1 MSLSTWRSFP
11 DLNTAPPAVRF
22 RLPGSRGRPVAW
34 EDYRWQQGL
43 CLLFLPAADA
53 APWRPL
59 LEQLAAAAEALAERD
74 AAALAVLPADPAAV
88 TALAAQLRRPLTLL
102 ADADGQVRRR
112 YLSLAPELPA
122 DAAFAFLLDRW
133 GAPLAVGPVAGP
145 DDTAW
150 IGEALGWF
158 DLAQAR
164 CPE

>member
-1 MSLSTWRSFP
+1 MAASSWRSFP

-34 EDYRWQQGL
+34 EDYRWQWGL
-43 CLLFLPAADA
+43 CLLFLPDGNIAR
-53 APWRPL
+53 WRPS
-59 LEQLAAAAEALAERD
+59 LEALAEAAEALAERD
-74 AAALAVLPADPAAV
+74 AAALAVLPTDVDAVAA
-88 TALAAQLRRPLTLL
+88 AAGRLSRPLTLL

-133 GAPLAVGPVAGP
+133 GAPLAAGAVGDPH
-145 DDTAW
+145 DQAW